1 MYSKVSTQIKQMRF
15 SNVGKCDPWKNMQ
28 QGQGVK
34 DLTARKVKR
43 KCSDVSR
50 LGRFRQFWKKLKD
63 AKKC

>member
-1 MYSKVSTQIKQMRF
+1 MYSKVSTQTKQMSF
-15 SNVGKCDPWKNMQ
+15 SNVGKCDLWNNMQ

-43 KCSDVSR
+43 KYLDVSR
-50 LGRFRQFWKKLKD
+50 LGRSSQFWEKLKD